1 MLSSTVND
9 NNQEASKRNTARFNF
24 RTTDRI
30 KKTVE
35 RAAALAGQDTSS
47 FAIDAV
53 YQRALATI
61 HAHEVTHLKPEDH
74 QVFFDALENPPAPTE
89 KLRAALTEHEQRVVK
104 R

>member
-1 MLSSTVND
+1 MLSSTAND
-9 NNQEASKRNTARFNF
+9 NSQKISKRNTARFNF
-24 RTTDRI
+24 RTTERI
-30 KKTVE
+30 KETVE

-53 YQRALATI
+53 YQRALTTI

-74 QVFFDALENPPAPTE
+74 QVFFDALENPPTPTK
-89 KLRAALTEHEQRVVK
+89 KLRAAFTQHEKRVVK